1 MQDIFES
8 PLHKLSIYFHL
19 WLLCASRGDLCFFQ
33 LLPGN
38 QHHCK
43 NTHIFDTT
51 SHIYHKSQLYNY
63 KLKLNVSKD
72 YDTQHNLR
80 SSYLAEGM
88 SWLSVNPSC
97 LELGFVFFTV
107 EEDVL
112 LEENYDARN
121 TESFINFIFL
131 ETQITNLYD

>member
-1 MQDIFES
+1 MMS
-8 PLHKLSIYFHL
+8 
-19 WLLCASRGDLCFFQ
+19 
-33 LLPGN
+33 N
-38 QHHCK
+38 
-43 NTHIFDTT
+43 
-51 SHIYHKSQLYNY
+51 IYHKSQLYNY